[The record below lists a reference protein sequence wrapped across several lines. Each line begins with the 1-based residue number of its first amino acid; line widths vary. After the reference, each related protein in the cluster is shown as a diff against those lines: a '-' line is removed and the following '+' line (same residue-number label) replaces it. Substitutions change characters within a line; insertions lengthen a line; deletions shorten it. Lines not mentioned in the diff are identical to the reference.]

1 MVDIELL
8 HKVVYVLLFLV
19 FFASTYVFVER
30 ILFFTFSA
38 PYEKKEF
45 KMKLE
50 EGEDKDYLFASYISK
65 LSRGKGFLMFSITS
79 APLLGLLGT
88 VFGIMES
95 FQTMAERGISD
106 IAMVSKG
113 VAFALRATALGI
125 VVALF
130 SLAYYYVLNAL
141 VKKHSILK

>member
-1 MVDIELL
+1 
-8 HKVVYVLLFLV
+8 
-19 FFASTYVFVER
+19 
-30 ILFFTFSA
+30 
-38 PYEKKEF
+38 
-45 KMKLE
+45 
-50 EGEDKDYLFASYISK
+50 
-65 LSRGKGFLMFSITS
+65 
-79 APLLGLLGT
+79 
-88 VFGIMES
+88 
-95 FQTMAERGISD
+95 MAERGISD